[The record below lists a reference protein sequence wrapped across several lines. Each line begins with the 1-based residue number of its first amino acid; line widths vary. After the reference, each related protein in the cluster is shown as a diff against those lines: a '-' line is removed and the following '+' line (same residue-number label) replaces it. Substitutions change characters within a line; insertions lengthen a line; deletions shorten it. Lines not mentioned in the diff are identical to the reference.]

1 MIVKAELFDIF
12 SILGTTQIAQK
23 SLMKPLACP
32 FLNPSATQGFHM
44 RTLPAQELS
53 LAAIDSALC

>member
-1 MIVKAELFDIF
+1 MIVKAELFD
-12 SILGTTQIAQK
+12 TTQIAQK

-32 FLNPSATQGFHM
+32 FLNPSVTQGFHM
-44 RTLPAQELS
+44 RTLPAQEGS